1 MVADE
6 APARQRIDTYPL
18 RVLHITEALGGG
30 TESAIRGFVQ
40 ATSGDEHHLL
50 YRSRETSSLGAG
62 FDDFATATAVRSG
75 LLGLRRAAEVRV
87 RALQPDVVH
96 LHSSWAGLLGRAA
109 GGIFSRSAIVYSPHC
124 FYFERTDVGRVR
136 RALATKAER
145 ALASRT
151 DVLVATSP
159 HEEDLARSLGVE
171 STFFIRNLLRDA
183 APSQSDPPSGP
194 PLIVTLG
201 RVSPQKDPDFLV
213 EVVARM
219 RDSGSNAEWV
229 WIGGGE
235 ARSVD
240 RLRRHGVEVTG
251 WLPRDHAR
259 ARLSHASAYV
269 HTAAWESGPV
279 SIEEARL
286 AGVPTVLRS
295 IPALVSLG
303 FPAGIDTPDD
313 VARELV
319 RVLNGGAPAPTD
331 ISAARERLTLELA
344 DQAAELRA
352 AYLAARSR
360 AGSRIPVRQG
370 ASR

>member
-1 MVADE
+1 VVWGD
-6 APARQRIDTYPL
+6 APAGERIDAYPL
-18 RVLHITEALGGG
+18 RLLHITEALGGG

-50 YRSRETSSLGAG
+50 YRNRESSSLGAG
-62 FDDFATATAVRSG
+62 FDDFATASAVRSG
-75 LLGLRRAAEVRV
+75 LLGLRRAAEARV
-87 RALQPDVVH
+87 RALQPDIVH
-96 LHSSWAGLLGRAA
+96 LHSSWAGLLGRAT

-136 RALATKAER
+136 RSLAMSAER

-159 HEEDLARSLGVE
+159 YEEDLARNLGVE

-183 APSQSDPPSGP
+183 APRQSERPDGP
-194 PLIVTLG
+194 PLIATVG

-219 RDSGSNAEWV
+219 RDSGSDAEWV

-235 ARSVD
+235 ARSMD

-251 WLPRDHAR
+251 WLPREQAR
-259 ARLSHASAYV
+259 AHLARASAYV

-286 AGVPTVLRS
+286 AGIPTVLRS
-295 IPALVSLG
+295 IPPLVSLG

-319 RVLNGGAPAPTD
+319 RVLNGGAPTPTD
-331 ISAARERLTLELA
+331 IPAARERLTLELA
-344 DQAAELRA
+344 DQAAKLRA
-352 AYLAARSR
+352 AYLTARSR
-360 AGSRIPVRQG
+360 AGSRIPARQG